1 MFKALLRTPNDFA
14 ILWVRLALGASL
26 LPHGLEKLGLFQ
38 DGPGLGDSMRNAA
51 EFMAQATGTP
61 VWAGYLG
68 IAAEVLGSVAL
79 ILGLFGRFSALCIG
93 ALMAVAAYKVGG
105 IEAGDVLAWWRDK
118 PGATTYGG
126 YHLLALGASLAI
138 LVRGSG
144 ALSIDRKLAPRPPL

>member
-14 ILWVRLALGASL
+14 ILCVRVALGASL
-26 LPHGLEKLGLFQ
+26 LPHGLEKLGMFDDQ
-38 DGPGLGDSMRNAA
+38 LGIGDAMQKAA

-68 IAAEVLGSVAL
+68 IAAEVLGSAAL
-79 ILGLFGRFSALCIG
+79 ILGVFGRFSALCIG

-105 IEAGDVLAWWRDK
+105 IEVGEVLTWWRDK

-126 YHLLALGASLAI
+126 YHLLAVGASLAI
-138 LVRGSG
+138 LIRGSG
-144 ALSIDRKLAPRPPL
+144 ALSIDRMLAPKPRD